1 MFDICIFK
9 KALSI
14 SLWFAL
20 MFATKVLI
28 IGMMFVMN
36 DFKANIS
43 IQHVFV
49 SCPVFL
55 LIASCVLLYTFAT
68 FKEAINKVL
77 KCIVKCLS
85 LSCHV

>member
-43 IQHVFV
+43 ILHIF
-49 SCPVFL
+49 CFL
-55 LIASCVLLYTFAT
+55 PSFFIDRIMRSFIHICNF
-68 FKEAINKVL
+68 
-77 KCIVKCLS
+77 
-85 LSCHV
+85 